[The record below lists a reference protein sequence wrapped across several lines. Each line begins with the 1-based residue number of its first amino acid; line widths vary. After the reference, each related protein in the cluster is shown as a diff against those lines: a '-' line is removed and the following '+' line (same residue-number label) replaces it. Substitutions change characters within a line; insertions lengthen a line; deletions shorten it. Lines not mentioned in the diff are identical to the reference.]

1 MFDAKLCR
9 INRSAVQLVQTHTFS
24 LSLSLWLALCP
35 SFPPYILTNLH
46 ATRTHTTSSSSFPC
60 YLSISSPPL
69 PCVDAQELDKSSQKD
84 GNCALIDF
92 LPLNWVLISSCHAH
106 VQGRIFVLRG
116 KGVSCTPLMRNNMSH
131 QARFFRRRRIVGHPD
146 RFYGRQSCTWYTHTL
161 YLKSALHTNQIVGD
175 GLQKIELVAKSALK
189 TLRNILR

>member
-1 MFDAKLCR
+1 MQNKQICCAAGPNTHFLSVSVSLT
-9 INRSAVQLVQTHTFS
+9 RSVPIFSTVHSHKSPCHTH
-24 LSLSLWLALCP
+24 
-35 SFPPYILTNLH
+35 
-46 ATRTHTTSSSSFPC
+46 THTTSSSSFPC

-69 PCVDAQELDKSSQKD
+69 ACVDAQELDKSSRKD
-84 GNCALIDF
+84 GNCALIYF

-146 RFYGRQSCTWYTHTL
+146 RFYGRQSCTWYTQTR

-175 GLQKIELVAKSALK
+175 GLQKIELVAKNALK
-189 TLRNILR
+189 TLRNILL

>member
-1 MFDAKLCR
+1 MQNKQICCAAGP
-9 INRSAVQLVQTHTFS
+9 NT
-24 LSLSLWLALCP
+24 LSLCLCLSDSLCAHLFHRTLSQISMP
-35 SFPPYILTNLH
+35 H
-46 ATRTHTTSSSSFPC
+46 THTTSSSSFPC

-69 PCVDAQELDKSSQKD
+69 ACVDAQELDKSSRKD
-84 GNCALIDF
+84 GNCALIYF

-146 RFYGRQSCTWYTHTL
+146 RFYGRQSCTWYTQTR

-175 GLQKIELVAKSALK
+175 GLQKIELVAKNALK
-189 TLRNILR
+189 TLRNILL